1 MSFDHITET
10 ITHFIGT
17 FQMTTEAMRL
27 RDDYDSFRHRSDA
40 QKTDFDQVHINLR
53 ITSPYDLEG
62 FDPGLKLE
70 LPATASGQTSIPSW
84 QPTVMPHIPLHGTS
98 VTIQVSAPSFR
109 FAAQHAAEVHWRIP
123 LPPEVITV
131 TLQSLYLADNDL
143 LDFRGGTE
151 FVAAQGLM
159 EQMHVFAAE
168 AAAMGGDLS
177 NLIYQLLPDA
187 GLPSGTDVLDFAQ
200 YLDALPVGEGAFP
213 LIRLSSQDLAAASE
227 TQSGSTLTETEAD
240 EASAA
245 RIYINGSAAEE
256 MPEYHDY
263 LPAAVVDRI
272 DPPEATE
279 EEDVDALPSAGYAD
293 DYSVP
298 AGHHLTTGGN
308 LTVNEA
314 YIAANGVD
322 ADVILVGGDMV
333 QIDVISQ
340 VNLAYTTAGAAL
352 AYPSGAGTLV
362 ARPTVSVDLTGEAQ
376 DGVETQGDGLS
387 GVTGLPTSEAGS
399 TETESETDS
408 ETGAET
414 AALSGATRALNVA
427 RIDPSQTVYDPEATP
442 TTPPP
447 QNFPAHWQVERID
460 GDVVFENRI
469 DQHIFASDHD
479 QIEAVFTA
487 SASQISTGGNTLSN
501 FTTIQALSQHYD
513 FIIIGGNYT
522 SLNVI
527 QQVNVLFDVDQII
540 GGTADTG
547 IWGWGNNL
555 LMNTA
560 EILHSSRDA
569 MHEMQESFTQQ
580 LESLAAGGAT
590 LSASV
595 AQNELFAG
603 RDILSALYISGD
615 LIESNIIRQFSYLG
629 DVDQI
634 ALAEGAAM
642 VGALAAGMSI
652 ETGENAMMNAARIN
666 DLGINSAVMAAGQV
680 YSDALIHQA
689 GLIDDQMPGLDGLA
703 GSFGA
708 LTSEAVA
715 FLAPEMMETAL
726 PNMPQGHSSHSDYA
740 TTHAP
745 QDGMHLMVA

>member
-27 RDDYDSFRHRSDA
+27 RDAYDGFRYRPDA
-40 QKTDFDQVHINLR
+40 PSPDVDQVHVNLR

-62 FDPGLKLE
+62 FDPKLKLE
-70 LPATASGQTSIPSW
+70 LPATASGQSSIPSW
-84 QPTVMPHIPLHGTS
+84 DLAPQPQYPLHGYN
-98 VTIQVSAPSFR
+98 VAQHVAPPAFR
-109 FAAQHAAEVHWRIP
+109 FATYHESEVQWRIP

-143 LDFRGGTE
+143 LDFRGGTQ
-151 FVAAQGLM
+151 FLAPQGLM
-159 EQMHVFAAE
+159 EQMHVYAAQ

-187 GLPSGTDVLDFAQ
+187 GPPSGAQVLAFADQLAALPVLDGDFRLIRLETQEAETVSDTSPADAPVRI
-200 YLDALPVGEGAFP
+200 YVNGEATDALPNRA
-213 LIRLSSQDLAAASE
+213 
-227 TQSGSTLTETEAD
+227 
-240 EASAA
+240 
-245 RIYINGSAAEE
+245 
-256 MPEYHDY
+256 DY
-263 LPAAVVDRI
+263 LPAPIALRI
-272 DPPEATE
+272 DPPEEDTE
-279 EEDVDALPSAGYAD
+279 ETIDASASAGYAEK
-293 DYSVP
+293 YGVEG
-298 AGHHLTTGGN
+298 GHHLTTGEN

-322 ADVILVGGDMV
+322 ADVLLIGGSWV
-333 QIDVISQ
+333 QIDAISQ

-352 AYPSGAGTLV
+352 AYPINNGTLI
-362 ARPTVSVDLTGEAQ
+362 ARPTASVDLSGAAVSGTESHAM
-376 DGVETQGDGLS
+376 GLS
-387 GVTGLPTSEAGS
+387 GLSGTTAPEASGAQSSSEM
-399 TETESETDS
+399 
-408 ETGAET
+408 AE
-414 AALSGATRALNVA
+414 ASGATRAFNAA
-427 RIDPSQTVYDPEATP
+427 RIDPSHTVYDPEAASAA
-442 TTPPP
+442 PPP

-479 QIEAVFTA
+479 SVEAVFTA

-527 QQVNVLFDVDQII
+527 QQVNVLFDVDHII

-569 MHEMQESFTQQ
+569 MHEMQESFTKE

-652 ETGENAMMNAARIN
+652 DTGENAMMNAARIN

-689 GLIDDQMPGLDGLA
+689 GLIDDQMPGLDGLS
-703 GSFGA
+703 GSLGA

-726 PNMPQGHSSHSDYA
+726 PNMPQGHSTHSDYA
-740 TTHAP
+740 ATHAP